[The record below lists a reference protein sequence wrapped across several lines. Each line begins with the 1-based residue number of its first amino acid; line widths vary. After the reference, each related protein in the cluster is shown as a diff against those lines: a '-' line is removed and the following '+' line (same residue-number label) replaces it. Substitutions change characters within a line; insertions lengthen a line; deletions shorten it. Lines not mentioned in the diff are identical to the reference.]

1 MATVDERSVPRDGGF
16 SERVTHLARQANPAF
31 AAGSLLVP
39 LGVVGLAV
47 AIQSTAALFYA
58 HVAAGA
64 LWFGFALVF
73 PAVVGPVLGGLDEEA
88 AGKVTRRLT
97 PKVIFLLFGAS
108 SATVVSG
115 TALLGSAGGLAC
127 GYSGTWPTV
136 ALASVWGLFLFG
148 LVVPN
153 RLHLREYY
161 LRSQSDPDQSA
172 LDRVQRRIVAVGLF
186 EAVVMLG
193 IVAVMSGL
201 RLGL

>member
-1 MATVDERSVPRDGGF
+1 MATVDERSVPRNGGF

-39 LGVVGLAV
+39 LGAVGLAV
-47 AIQSTAALFYA
+47 AIQSTAALFYT

-115 TALLGSAGGLAC
+115 TALLGGGGGLAY
-127 GYSGTWPTV
+127 GYTGTWPTV
-136 ALASVWGLFLFG
+136 ALASGWGLFLFG

-161 LRSQSDPDQSA
+161 LRSEADPEQAA
-172 LDRVQRRIVAVGLF
+172 LDRVGRRIVAVGLF
-186 EAVVMLG
+186 EAVAMLG
-193 IVAVMSGL
+193 IIAVMSGL